1 MKNVVKKFGMLI
13 TSMLFK
19 NWPHCNLSS
28 STCGLQLTSISLS
41 EKMGMLERLDINLN
55 LIYHLLCCFW
65 NIGSHNYQT
74 TIPFSIYSYI
84 IWQYWRLRDDS
95 HKCRNKTNSSAT
107 QETFSHQSCLL
118 IRQNSPITFA
128 LVTKRAKRDKK
139 AWTRRKFCLDH
150 SKCKYSHVTFTSCI
164 NYAYWP
170 LLNIIDTIMVSGL
183 NIPSYL

>member
-1 MKNVVKKFGMLI
+1 MLI
-13 TSMLFK
+13 PSVLFK

-55 LIYHLLCCFW
+55 LIYHLLCCFR

-95 HKCRNKTNSSAT
+95 HKCRNKTSSSAT
-107 QETFSHQSCLL
+107 QETFSHQFCLL
-118 IRQNSPITFA
+118 IRQNSPRTFA
-128 LVTKRAKRDKK
+128 LVTNKQKGTKK
-139 AWTRRKFCLDH
+139 AWRREESFAL
-150 SKCKYSHVTFTSCI
+150 I
-164 NYAYWP
+164 
-170 LLNIIDTIMVSGL
+170 
-183 NIPSYL
+183 IPSANTVMSLSLAALTMHIDPCLV